1 MTFFGAIS
9 SAYRKYATFTGR
21 ASLSEFWWWML
32 FEFLTR
38 GFLGFIY
45 TMTMLALVVPLA
57 GEALI
62 SNSGMPDPS
71 QQAFMGAIFNP
82 AYFVLLAWSL
92 SILLPSLAVMV
103 RRFHDTGRSG
113 WFVLVTFIPL
123 VGTILMIVL
132 LVKPSAPDAN
142 EWGEPPTS
150 GAATTAP
157 ASGSVTGGPV
167 AGKK

>member
-32 FEFLTR
+32 FELFTR

-45 TMTMLALVVPLA
+45 TMTMLALIVPLSVTA
-57 GEALI
+57 IAPTT
-62 SNSGMPDPS
+62 GMPGPTE
-71 QQAFMGAIFNP
+71 AAIMGAIFNP

-123 VGTILMIVL
+123 VGTILMIVFL
-132 LVKPSAPDAN
+132 AKASVPEAN

-150 GAATTAP
+150 GATTTAP
-157 ASGSVTGGPV
+157 ARGPITGGPV